1 MAPALDRGDDDSPE
15 ISARTP
21 AQRYAAFRDRQ
32 AHPEL
37 ASFRG
42 LYDFEFDHFQLRA
55 CAALNDGEGVLVAA
69 PTGSGKTVV
78 GEFAVHLALERGL
91 KCFYTTPIKALSN
104 QKYADLVR
112 RYDSKTVGLLTG
124 DNSVNGEAPIVV
136 MTTEVLRNMLYAGS
150 PTLKGLGFVVL
161 DEVHY
166 LADRSRGAVW
176 EEVIIHL
183 PESVALVALSA
194 TVSNAEEFGDWL
206 DSVRGGVTVIVDEH
220 RPVPLWQ
227 HMMVGTRM
235 YDLFTDPAGTRV
247 NPELARLAQRDRW
260 AQQQVAMTGTSRP
273 GRGGRRGH
281 PGGRS
286 GASGGRGRGG
296 GPRTVRARPP
306 YRPDV
311 VARLDSSGL
320 LPAIEFI
327 FSRAGCDAAVQQCL
341 AAGLRLTQPDEI
353 TTITEF
359 VEQRSTDIPQED
371 LAVLGYGEFLTG
383 LQRGIAAHHAGM
395 LPTFKEI
402 VEELFSAGLVR
413 VVFATETL
421 ALGINMPA
429 RTVVIEKLD
438 KWNGETHAE
447 LTPGEYTQLTG
458 RAGRRG
464 IDVEGH
470 AVVLWQPGTDP
481 DAVAGLAGTRTYPL
495 NSSFRPSYNMAVN
508 LTGRVGRAKAATLL
522 ESSFA
527 QFQSDR
533 GVVGLARQLRRN
545 QDQMAELTAKMACDQ
560 GDFSQYADLRR
571 QLSDLERDQS
581 RRKAATRRAEAARS
595 LETLR
600 RGDIIRV
607 PGGRRAGMAVVLEP
621 GPRGSNGPGGHGPNL
636 APATGGFGDGARL
649 AAMAGQGPLVL
660 TANRQVKR
668 LSLADFPVPVEAV
681 DRIKIPGSF
690 SVRSPQ
696 HRRDLA
702 ASMRN
707 RLAGR
712 EIAGPQ
718 RAADWDAP
726 AEAGG
731 GRPAGQQEIAALRRR
746 LRQHPSHGCPDR
758 DEHAR
763 YAERY
768 LRLQRETEGLE
779 RKVASRSHVIAR
791 TFDRV
796 CAVLEEL
803 GYLTGDTVT
812 AEGRMLGGLYSELDL
827 LAAECLRRGY
837 WDGLDTQELTAC
849 VSALSFESRQ
859 AEDAARPRLPS
870 SKVRDVLTRM
880 VRTWGQLDELEKANH
895 VSFLRE
901 PDLGFAAVAYEW
913 AGGARLE
920 DVLADSDLTPGDFVR
935 AVKQLIDLLDQIAA
949 APRSGRASQHVAE
962 TARAAIDAIRRGVV
976 AYTAV
981 TD

>member
-1 MAPALDRGDDDSPE
+1 
-15 ISARTP
+15 
-21 AQRYAAFRDRQ
+21 
-32 AHPEL
+32 
-37 ASFRG
+37 
-42 LYDFEFDHFQLRA
+42 
-55 CAALNDGEGVLVAA
+55 
-69 PTGSGKTVV
+69 
-78 GEFAVHLALERGL
+78 
-91 KCFYTTPIKALSN
+91 
-104 QKYADLVR
+104 
-112 RYDSKTVGLLTG
+112 
-124 DNSVNGEAPIVV
+124 
-136 MTTEVLRNMLYAGS
+136 
-150 PTLKGLGFVVL
+150 
-161 DEVHY
+161 
-166 LADRSRGAVW
+166 
-176 EEVIIHL
+176 
-183 PESVALVALSA
+183 
-194 TVSNAEEFGDWL
+194 
-206 DSVRGGVTVIVDEH
+206 
-220 RPVPLWQ
+220 
-227 HMMVGTRM
+227 
-235 YDLFTDPAGTRV
+235 
-247 NPELARLAQRDRW
+247 
-260 AQQQVAMTGTSRP
+260 
-273 GRGGRRGH
+273 
-281 PGGRS
+281 
-286 GASGGRGRGG
+286 
-296 GPRTVRARPP
+296 
-306 YRPDV
+306 
-311 VARLDSSGL
+311 
-320 LPAIEFI
+320 
-327 FSRAGCDAAVQQCL
+327 
-341 AAGLRLTQPDEI
+341 
-353 TTITEF
+353 
-359 VEQRSTDIPQED
+359 
-371 LAVLGYGEFLTG
+371 
-383 LQRGIAAHHAGM
+383 
-395 LPTFKEI
+395 
-402 VEELFSAGLVR
+402 
-413 VVFATETL
+413 
-421 ALGINMPA
+421 
-429 RTVVIEKLD
+429 
-438 KWNGETHAE
+438 
-447 LTPGEYTQLTG
+447 
-458 RAGRRG
+458 
-464 IDVEGH
+464 
-470 AVVLWQPGTDP
+470 
-481 DAVAGLAGTRTYPL
+481 
-495 NSSFRPSYNMAVN
+495 
-508 LTGRVGRAKAATLL
+508 
-522 ESSFA
+522 
-527 QFQSDR
+527 
-533 GVVGLARQLRRN
+533 
-545 QDQMAELTAKMACDQ
+545 MACDQ

-731 GRPAGQQEIAALRRR
+731 GRPASQQEIAALRRR

-758 DEHAR
+758 EEHAR

-949 APRSGRASQHVAE
+949 APSSGRASQHVAE

>member
-1 MAPALDRGDDDSPE
+1 
-15 ISARTP
+15 
-21 AQRYAAFRDRQ
+21 
-32 AHPEL
+32 
-37 ASFRG
+37 
-42 LYDFEFDHFQLRA
+42 
-55 CAALNDGEGVLVAA
+55 
-69 PTGSGKTVV
+69 
-78 GEFAVHLALERGL
+78 
-91 KCFYTTPIKALSN
+91 
-104 QKYADLVR
+104 
-112 RYDSKTVGLLTG
+112 
-124 DNSVNGEAPIVV
+124 
-136 MTTEVLRNMLYAGS
+136 
-150 PTLKGLGFVVL
+150 
-161 DEVHY
+161 
-166 LADRSRGAVW
+166 
-176 EEVIIHL
+176 
-183 PESVALVALSA
+183 
-194 TVSNAEEFGDWL
+194 
-206 DSVRGGVTVIVDEH
+206 
-220 RPVPLWQ
+220 
-227 HMMVGTRM
+227 MMVGTRL
-235 YDLFTDPAGTRV
+235 YDLFTDPAGSRV
-247 NPELARLAQRDRW
+247 NPELARMAQRDRW
-260 AQQQVAMTGTSRP
+260 SQQSVATTGRSRP

-281 PGGRS
+281 PGGRAGGS
-286 GASGGRGRGG
+286 NGAGRAG
-296 GPRTVRARPP
+296 GPHTVRARPP

-311 VARLDSSGL
+311 IARLDSSGL

-327 FSRAGCDAAVQQCL
+327 FSRAGCNAAVQQCL
-341 AAGLRLTQPDEI
+341 AAGLRLTQPDEVA
-353 TTITEF
+353 TITEF
-359 VEQRSTDIPQED
+359 VEQRTADIPDED

-383 LQRGIAAHHAGM
+383 LQRGIAAHHAGL
-395 LPTFKEI
+395 LPSFKEI

-429 RTVVIEKLD
+429 RSVVIEKLD

-470 AVVLWQPGTDP
+470 AVVLWQPGIDP

-508 LTGRVGRAKAATLL
+508 LTGRVGRAEAATLL

-527 QFQSDR
+527 QFQADR
-533 GVVGLARQLRRN
+533 GVVGLARQVRRN
-545 QDQMAELTAKMACDQ
+545 QDQMAELTEKMACDQ
-560 GDFSQYADLRR
+560 GDFAQYADLRR
-571 QLSDLERDQS
+571 QLSDLETDLS
-581 RRKAATRRAEAARS
+581 RRKAVARRAEAARS

-621 GPRGSNGPGGHGPNL
+621 GPRGHGPGL
-636 APATGGFGDGARL
+636 APAADGFGPDRARM

-712 EIAGPQ
+712 EISGPR
-718 RAADWDAP
+718 RAADWEAP
-726 AEAGG
+726 PGG
-731 GRPAGQQEIAALRRR
+731 GQPANQQEVASLRRR

-758 DEHAR
+758 EEHAR

-768 LRLQRETEGLE
+768 TRLKRETEQLE
-779 RKVASRSHVIAR
+779 RKVANRSHVIAR

-812 AEGRMLGGLYSELDL
+812 PEGRMLGGLYSELDL

-859 AEDAARPRLPS
+859 ADDAARPRLPS
-870 SKVRDVLTRM
+870 SKVRDVLSRM
-880 VRTWGQLDELEKANH
+880 VRTWGQLDELEKANG

-901 PDLGFAAVAYEW
+901 PDLGFAATAYEW
-913 AGGARLE
+913 AGGARLD

-935 AVKQLIDLLDQIAA
+935 SVKQLIDLLDQIAA
-949 APRSGRASQHVAE
+949 APRSGPGSAHVAE

-976 AYTAV
+976 AYTTV
-981 TD
+981 T